1 MDDVPDRK
9 EATRSRLGGRR
20 LFSLGGRRQQGNTR
34 RMSWWSKLRDGVI
47 GRREQR
53 AEGPSS
59 RPAKWLAADD
69 AGNPFDVPILDLM
82 GNLSM
87 ISTSEDPEIA
97 SRSVSW
103 RAGQHERLQ
112 WKLEGERIE
121 CDLSYGVAATLPDGM
136 LFVPEA
142 MEDKWV
148 IAWRQGQIAAARSW
162 SGETEA
168 VAEARLADGELRVT
182 SLTLAARCSLRAFG
196 DPVATFDW
204 LLKSHALG
212 ARIPL
217 PVSAEGAELLR
228 DVPLAS
234 FGPFGRRVFCA
245 AVNYAPPASKQALRS
260 DGALIT
266 AMQDGDAARVQRLV
280 GEGHD
285 LHAPSTFRG
294 YTALHLAVVKGR
306 ADLVELLL
314 SLGANPNQV
323 ADQKRLPLPLALV
336 HQCSP
341 QVLDLLL
348 DAGAELEGADEK
360 GFTALHAAAEVGNV
374 AGIHYL
380 LGKGAKLQART
391 TLGFSPLHIACAL
404 GHLDAAREL
413 VRHGADAAA
422 TSELG
427 TPLDAARQE
436 GKAEVVN
443 WLESL

>member
-1 MDDVPDRK
+1 
-9 EATRSRLGGRR
+9 
-20 LFSLGGRRQQGNTR
+20 
-34 RMSWWSKLRDGVI
+34 MSWWSKLRDGVI
-47 GRREQR
+47 GRRDER
-53 AEGPSS
+53 PEGPSAK
-59 RPAKWLAADD
+59 PAKWLAADD

-87 ISTSEDPEIA
+87 ISTSKDPEVA

-103 RAGQHERLQ
+103 RAGQHERLV
-112 WKLEGERIE
+112 WKLEGEHIS
-121 CDLSYGVAATLPDGM
+121 CDLRYAAAATLPDGM

-148 IAWRQGQIAAARSW
+148 IAWRKGQIAAARSW
-162 SGETEA
+162 TGETEA
-168 VAEARLADGELRVT
+168 IAEARLEAGELRVT
-182 SLTLAARCSLRAFG
+182 SLAVATRCSLRSFG

-212 ARIPL
+212 AKVPL

-228 DVPLAS
+228 DIPLAS
-234 FGPFGRRVFCA
+234 FGPFGRRAFCA
-245 AVNYAPPASKQALRS
+245 ALNYAPPESKQALRS
-260 DGALIT
+260 DGALI
-266 AMQDGDAARVQRLV
+266 AALQDGDATRIQRLID
-280 GEGHD
+280 EGHD
-285 LHAPSTFRG
+285 LHAPSTFGG

-314 SLGANPNQV
+314 SRGANPNQV
-323 ADQKRLPLPLALV
+323 ADQKRRPLPLALV
-336 HQCSP
+336 HECSP

-360 GFTALHAAAEVGNV
+360 GFSALHAAAEVGNV
-374 AGIHYL
+374 AGIRYL
-380 LGKGAKLQART
+380 LGKGAELQART

-413 VRHGADAAA
+413 VRQGADLAA
-422 TSELG
+422 SSDLG

-436 GKAEVVN
+436 GKAEVVA